1 MSARSTGCQLPVVT
15 SEPDAGPAPWRVGY
29 HLDPLGFTP
38 HELYGFNHRFGDI
51 QHRIRTLYF
60 AELPETCL
68 REVLTDFRPI
78 LAARERHIERG
89 PDQPDR
95 TVGFFS
101 YCAKF
106 RRKPVTCVATR
117 RH

>member
-1 MSARSTGCQLPVVT
+1 MNTHLDDNAPIEVLGAASETVEFAMVVRALDRLPASSRDLRARRR
-15 SEPDAGPAPWRVGY
+15 PAPWRVGY

-38 HELYGFNHRFGDI
+38 HELYGFQHRF
-51 QHRIRTLYF
+51 RTLYF
-60 AELPETCL
+60 AELPEACL

-95 TVGFFS
+95 TVGVF
-101 YCAKF
+101 
-106 RRKPVTCVATR
+106 
-117 RH
+117 